1 MLAKNEMHKRLEKQK
16 KSGISLRN
24 TEKAK
29 TFNQNHDNFRQQN
42 KKFFLLLIIFCYIL
56 SFNTLNVKLWKIYK
70 SIDKEFESFLY
81 NLFLSFGSLKTPTVT
96 VLFHISDSESSE
108 WRIFG
113 EGLTAHWLGFMVTKA
128 ESALLMAFG
137 SSLVALPV
145 LLPIFSLICSNLQA
159 MWAVWQSKGAV
170 TVLNLNWRMINWAK
184 KLQLLLVG

>member
-42 KKFFLLLIIFCYIL
+42 KKFFMLLIIFCYIL
-56 SFNTLNVKLWKIYK
+56 SFNTLNMKIWKIYK

-108 WRIFG
+108 RRIFG

-128 ESALLMAFG
+128 ESA
-137 SSLVALPV
+137 
-145 LLPIFSLICSNLQA
+145 
-159 MWAVWQSKGAV
+159 
-170 TVLNLNWRMINWAK
+170 
-184 KLQLLLVG
+184 

>member
-1 MLAKNEMHKRLEKQK
+1 M
-16 KSGISLRN
+16 
-24 TEKAK
+24 
-29 TFNQNHDNFRQQN
+29 
-42 KKFFLLLIIFCYIL
+42 LLIIFCYIL
-56 SFNTLNVKLWKIYK
+56 SFNTLNMKLWKIYK

-96 VLFHISDSESSE
+96 ILFHISDSESSE
-108 WRIFG
+108 RRIFG
-113 EGLTAHWLGFMVTKA
+113 EGLTAHWLGFK
-128 ESALLMAFG
+128 SALLMAFD